1 MPELTGFSHV
11 ALTVRDVSRS
21 KAFYSDVF
29 GLQPMFEADTAFIG
43 MHPSTGMVLGLRT
56 HDGATTD
63 EFTHLRTGLDHLGFA
78 VSGKDE
84 LEEWQKRLDELGA
97 SYTPIEKSD
106 FGWHLNFRDPDNI
119 PLEFFY
125 LEMQE

>member
-1 MPELTGFSHV
+1 MAELSGFSHV

-29 GLQPMFEADTAFIG
+29 GLQPMFEAETAFIG

-56 HDGATTD
+56 HEGATAD

-78 VSGKDE
+78 VSSKGD
-84 LEEWQKRLDELGA
+84 LDEWQKRFEESGV
-97 SYTPIEKSD
+97 SHSPVEQSQ